1 MDLEQDAMLTA
12 IGQMSMDQARERWAD
27 RWGEFVQSM
36 SRWRS
41 LHALLR
47 MARLNAQ
54 QRKLAQYIPEQRE
67 RLSAL
72 VDLRRSQM
80 SITASIE
87 REAWTIESVARLKED
102 AEELSKRPRPIDP
115 FGYVDPFGYDVGPAI
130 EAPRTHRGKRIYR
143 DAIAAAIEA
152 AFLTKEYEAAGGDKY
167 LYELS
172 AEWRRLMAESAKT
185 GANIKTAESNIQA
198 AKAKQIELQDEY
210 DITKPYAMGLLVAD
224 IFRSLAMA
232 IQGEIY

>member
-12 IGQMSMDQARERWAD
+12 IGQMSMEQAREKWAD

-41 LHALLR
+41 IYVLLR

-54 QRKLAQYIPEQRE
+54 QQKLAQYIPEQRK

-72 VDLRRSQM
+72 VDLRRSQLA
-80 SITASIE
+80 ITESIE
-87 REAWTIESVARLKED
+87 REAWTIESLTRLKAD
-102 AEELSKRPRPIDP
+102 AEEESKGPRMTEYFDGRIEFDNPW
-115 FGYVDPFGYDVGPAI
+115 F
-130 EAPRTHRGKRIYR
+130 EAPRTHRGKKIYADR
-143 DAIAAAIEA
+143 IAAAIQA

-167 LYELS
+167 LDELS
-172 AEWRRLMAESAKT
+172 ADYRRKLAESAKT
-185 GANIKTAESNIQA
+185 EASIKTAERNIQA
-198 AKAKQIELQDEY
+198 AKIKQMELQDEY

-224 IFRSLAMA
+224 IFKSLAMA

>member
-12 IGQMSMDQARERWAD
+12 IGQMSMEEARERWAD
-27 RWGEFVQSM
+27 RWGEFVQSV

-54 QRKLAQYIPEQRE
+54 QQKLAQYIPEQRE

-80 SITASIE
+80 AITASIE
-87 REAWTIESVARLKED
+87 REAWTIESMARLKAD
-102 AEELSKRPRPIDP
+102 ADELSKGPRMAEL
-115 FGYVDPFGYDVGPAI
+115 FGEDKLVEYGPRI
-130 EAPRTHRGKRIYR
+130 EAPRTHRGKKIYR

-172 AEWRRLMAESAKT
+172 AESRRLMAESAKT
-185 GANIKTAESNIQA
+185 EASIKTAESNIQA

-224 IFRSLAMA
+224 IFKSLAMA

>member
-12 IGQMSMDQARERWAD
+12 IGQMSIEEARERWAD

-41 LHALLR
+41 LHVLLR

-54 QRKLAQYIPEQRE
+54 QQKLAQYIPEQRE

-80 SITASIE
+80 AITASID
-87 REAWTIESVARLKED
+87 REAWTIESVARLKAD
-102 AEELSKRPRPIDP
+102 AEELSKGPRPI
-115 FGYVDPFGYDVGPAI
+115 DPFGYDVGPAI
-130 EAPRTHRGKRIYR
+130 EAPRTHRGKKIYR

-172 AEWRRLMAESAKT
+172 AESRKLMAESAKT

-198 AKAKQIELQDEY
+198 AKAKQMELQDEY
-210 DITKPYAMGLLVAD
+210 DITKPYAMRLLVAD